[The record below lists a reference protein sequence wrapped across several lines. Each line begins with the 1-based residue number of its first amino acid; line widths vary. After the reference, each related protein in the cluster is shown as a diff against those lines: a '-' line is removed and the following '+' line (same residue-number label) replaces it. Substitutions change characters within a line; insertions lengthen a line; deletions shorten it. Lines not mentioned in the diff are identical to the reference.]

1 MSILQKLEQKRLGI
15 LEKIGSIRFMRRGT
29 INEQYLPVKQK
40 GKQPLLRG
48 PYYVL
53 SKNEDGKTKSQ
64 RLKKNEMEQVRQDV
78 EAYRE
83 FQKLSKEYV
92 DVTEALA
99 LQERSADGTDAVKK
113 LICHEEYHGLLHLTA
128 AIIVVIV

>member
-1 MSILQKLEQKRLGI
+1 MSFLQKLEQKRLGI
-15 LEKIGSIRFMRRGT
+15 LEKMGSIRFMRRGT
-29 INEQYLPVKQK
+29 INEQYLQVKQK
-40 GKQPLLRG
+40 GNQPLLRG

-53 SKNEDGKTKSQ
+53 SRNEEGRTKSQ
-64 RLKKNEMEQVRQDV
+64 RLKKNEVEQVRQDV

-99 LQERSADGTDAVKK
+99 LQERSAGGADAVKK
-113 LICHEEYHGLLHLTA
+113 THLP
-128 AIIVVIV
+128 